1 MAPWHPKAG
10 RIRWNF
16 GKLSI
21 DTLLQ
26 LILLSGIGNAKHFG
40 MAQCGI
46 SLVVT
51 ALGIAQAQWAG
62 SLKDEG
68 RLCWL
73 CPAQVEGHGFVPK
86 MGGILPTKYE
96 AFEKNM
102 MINLHFGVC
111 DSSRQPDLRVL
122 MSHVFHQD
130 ISTCFWL

>member
-1 MAPWHPKAG
+1 MAPAG

-21 DTLLQ
+21 GILLQ
-26 LILLSGIGNAKHFG
+26 LILSGLGNAKHFG

-86 MGGILPTKYE
+86 MGGFCPPNTRL
-96 AFEKNM
+96 
-102 MINLHFGVC
+102 
-111 DSSRQPDLRVL
+111 LRR
-122 MSHVFHQD
+122 
-130 ISTCFWL
+130 T